1 MEQVLF
7 AVSFSH
13 SEGVIGVQRF
23 RVLEEIIEAIVYDC
37 DNPLE
42 VVDWG
47 TLVPS

>member
-1 MEQVLF
+1 MIQVIF
-7 AVSFSH
+7 AVSFTH
-13 SEGVIGVQRF
+13 SEGMIGIQRF

-37 DNPLE
+37 DNPLK